1 VRLSDR
7 LIALSSG
14 HVSYDGSPEDADVVM
29 LSEGV
34 HPGDD

>member
-1 VRLSDR
+1 LSDR

-14 HVSYDGSPEDADVVM
+14 EVTYDGPPDGADVVM

-34 HPGDD
+34 HPDGG